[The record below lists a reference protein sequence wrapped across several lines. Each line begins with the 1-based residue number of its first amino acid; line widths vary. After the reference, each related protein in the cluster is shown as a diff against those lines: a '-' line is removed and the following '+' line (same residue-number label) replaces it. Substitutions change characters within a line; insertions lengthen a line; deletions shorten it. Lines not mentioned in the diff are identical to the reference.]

1 MKMHAENDLL
11 MMEISKC
18 SQDYIENRCYPSER
32 VRALEDFC
40 NEKELCMNRDPAT
53 VNKNTK
59 IMVKLLAEI
68 INDFFEPRTY
78 KTIILISLA
87 LIVMILFSE
96 CLVGRSRSNGIVR
109 SKKEV

>member
-40 NEKELCMNRDPAT
+40 NEKELC
-53 VNKNTK
+53 
-59 IMVKLLAEI
+59 
-68 INDFFEPRTY
+68 INDFFEPLTY